1 MDKYVEFI
9 NGLTNSSVGDAE
21 HVKISFAL
29 AVHDHIKKNN
39 ISQVEFARRIGK
51 SAAYISQ
58 LLRGDKNLTI
68 ESICELARA
77 IGLRAHIR
85 LEDLA
90 TCREWLASGN
100 SMRPQGDNVRQMEDY
115 RRLNQTRPK
124 ALHETIN
131 NQGGGNHDSSQV
143 CAVS

>member
-1 MDKYVEFI
+1 MDRYVEFI
-9 NGLTNSSVGDAE
+9 SGLTNSGVGDAE
-21 HVKISFAL
+21 HVKVTFAL
-29 AVHDHIKKNN
+29 AVHDHLKKNK

-77 IGLRAHIR
+77 IGHKAQIR
-85 LEDLA
+85 LEDL
-90 TCREWLASGN
+90 TSYREWPASG
-100 SMRPQGDNVRQMEDY
+100 SATRSHLDNVRQMEDY
-115 RRLNQTRPK
+115 RRLNQPRVK
-124 ALHETIN
+124 ASHETTSV
-131 NQGGGNHDSSQV
+131 QDGGDHDSRQV